1 MLREAWEGQE
11 AVAREQKMGF
21 QAREVQ
27 QFWVMAKGQEW
38 LYSGAEWGGHASRML
53 TGLGDVRKTS
63 QGLRMDR
70 TPQ

>member
-27 QFWVMAKGQEW
+27 QFWVMAKGQE
-38 LYSGAEWGGHASRML
+38 
-53 TGLGDVRKTS
+53 
-63 QGLRMDR
+63 
-70 TPQ
+70 